1 MQFSSLFRK
10 QKDSTTPAAAAEA
23 LVARSMMAPDK
34 ATLPCLTDDQFQAVT
49 KLIQITNVA
58 IVLHWLRLLEQGL
71 SNPEKSRAH
80 NILKEFERSTIS
92 TSPADEAQA
101 RELQRLTN
109 QLTRL
114 QEILK
119 DRKMQPDERARRTQI
134 WSREWLSPVFDSEDN
149 LDHATQADG
158 PALIAHIQ
166 QSMKDLA
173 QQVEH
178 AVLQGII
185 A

>member
-10 QKDSTTPAAAAEA
+10 QKDSTTPTAAAAA
-23 LVARSMMAPDK
+23 LVTRAMLAPDP
-34 ATLPCLTDDQFQAVT
+34 TIFPGLTDDQLQSLT

-58 IVLHWLRLLEQGL
+58 IVVHWLRLLEQGL
-71 SNPEKSRAH
+71 SDPEKSRARA
-80 NILKEFERSTIS
+80 ILKEFERSTIS

-101 RELQRLTN
+101 RELQHLTN

-119 DRKMQPDERARRTQI
+119 DHKMQPDERARRTQI
-134 WSREWLSPVFDSEDN
+134 WSREWLSPIFDTEDA

-158 PALIAHIQ
+158 PALIALIQ

-173 QQVEH
+173 QQAEH
-178 AVLQGII
+178 VVLQGII

>member
-10 QKDSTTPAAAAEA
+10 QKDSTTPAAAAAA
-23 LVARSMMAPDK
+23 LVTRAMLAPDP
-34 ATLPCLTDDQFQAVT
+34 TIFPGLTDDQLQSIT
-49 KLIQITNVA
+49 KLLQLTNIA
-58 IVLHWLRLLEQGL
+58 FTTHWLRLLEQGL
-71 SNPEKSRAH
+71 SDPEKSRARAT
-80 NILKEFERSTIS
+80 LKEFERSTIS
-92 TSPADEAQA
+92 STPPDEAQA

-134 WSREWLSPVFDSEDN
+134 WSREWLSPVFDSEDA
-149 LDHATQADG
+149 LDRATQVDG
-158 PALIAHIQ
+158 PPLIAHIQ
-166 QSMKDLA
+166 QSMANLA
-173 QQVEH
+173 QQVEQI
-178 AVLQGII
+178 VLQGII

>member
-92 TSPADEAQA
+92 ASPDDEAQA